1 MSQTTVPLSYK
12 RCAVCDHIAHAEDVV
27 CSQCGALLP
36 DLAPQTEN
44 PLPTTLP
51 RVSLGE
57 DLQPT
62 TRLVLQFFPTETC
75 LSIPLPSFLILGRV
89 IPPGPPEVLDLT
101 PFEGQTM
108 GVSRRH
114 CILKRRGQ
122 QFSVVDLNAANGTFV
137 NNERLDPRQERPIH
151 HGDELKLG
159 RLAIRVYFDSGKS

>member
-1 MSQTTVPLSYK
+1 
-12 RCAVCDHIAHAEDVV
+12 VCDHVAHTGDVV

-36 DLAPQTEN
+36 ASTPSAENNLQTE
-44 PLPTTLP
+44 LP

-57 DLQPT
+57 ALQPT
-62 TRLVLQFFPTETC
+62 TRLVLQLFPTETC
-75 LSIPLPSFLILGRV
+75 LSIPLPNFLILGRV

-101 PFEGQTM
+101 SFEGQTM

-122 QFSVVDLNAANGTFV
+122 QFFVIDLNAPNGTFL
-137 NNERLDPRQERPIH
+137 NGQRLDPRQECAIQ

-159 RLAIRVYFDSGKS
+159 KLVIRVYFDTAKA